1 MPSRSALDEYSQAV
15 DEIVHLANRELD
27 VLVDA
32 HRKGRLLKGELIEE
46 MKRLTSVFGDVA
58 AHAALE
64 YYETERAQT
73 YPDAEGLPRVMPQ
86 PYSGVYVEKT
96 IGKKVDELWDSPEGL
111 SQAMRTELERM
122 VRNQGRR
129 AIRVNMAA
137 DPKKPTWARVPRG
150 AKTCAFCF
158 MLASRGFAYE
168 SDKTAGLHDKFHKK
182 CDCQIVPSFDKKGR
196 ETKLDGYDPDK
207 MREVYKTA
215 RRNGDSPQD
224 TLERLRRMYP
234 AKFSDGIGEGGRS
247 DGKGRGKREGAKDKH
262 PRKLQPGKVRKGNV
276 NGIDLFSYDTWRNQ
290 VINSYNALEPQSRDG
305 KRVPPRTPNPRPAP
319 WLHADIQF
327 SETRLNHILYSDKT
341 GGGHLSG
348 FGWIQDSLLD
358 KEEQTSEFPKSWG
371 PLDVQNAVKSVLDTK
386 WTPGTVGALEGEVN
400 GTLVRVIISRRKE
413 TYRVITAYPLPSGV

>member
-27 VLVDA
+27 VLVNA

-58 AHAALE
+58 AHTALE
-64 YYETERAQT
+64 YYEAERAQT

-182 CDCQIVPSFDKKGR
+182 CDCRIVPSFDKKGR

-207 MREVYKTA
+207 MREVYKAA
-215 RRNGDSPQD
+215 RRKGDSPQD

-234 AKFSDGIGEGGRS
+234 AKFSDGVGEGGRS
-247 DGKGRGKREGAKDKH
+247 DGKGRGKREGAKDKY
-262 PRKLQPGKVRKGNV
+262 PRKLQPGKVRTGQGGTDGTVGLKK
-276 NGIDLFSYDTWRNQ
+276 YDEWRNS
-290 VINSYNALEPQSRDG
+290 IIERYNALAPEERVHR
-305 KRVPPRTPNPRPAP
+305 KVPPRDPVALPGKWDKDLPT
-319 WLHADIQF
+319 LDVKTFVHIVHSD
-327 SETRLNHILYSDKT
+327 SEN
-341 GGGHLSG
+341 GGHLSG
-348 FGWIQDSLLD
+348 FGWIHTDLGRL
-358 KEEQTSEFPKSWG
+358 KTEFPSEWSELK
-371 PLDVQNAVKSVLDTK
+371 VFNALSAALSEK
-386 WTPGTVGALEGEVN
+386 WEAGSAEPIYTEYDGVPVC
-400 GTLVRVIISRRKE
+400 VRLAKRKTGIRVSSFYVVSR
-413 TYRVITAYPLPSGV
+413 I